1 MVAIWRGVSGS
12 GARAMSMDNAGRLIM
27 FVFARRFA
35 LAAPVL
41 AGLLLTPAPG
51 PAPVA
56 SSSENVRY
64 AAIVVDATSG
74 EVLFARRADS
84 PRYPASITKVMT
96 LYLVFEALR
105 DGRLSLEDRIT
116 ISPRAASQPPSKLGL
131 AAGQTISV
139 DDAIRALA
147 VRSANDIAVA
157 LAEHVGGSEARF
169 TAQMT
174 LRARELGMTESR
186 FVNANGLPDSRQIS
200 SARDLAVLSR
210 AVMRDFPQFYHY
222 FGTRQWTYGGR
233 TYNNTNGLLHSGEGY
248 DGIKTGYTNASGYNL
263 AASQVRDGKRLITV
277 VLGGRTSRTRNDHVD
292 ELTRTGFEVFR
303 RREAGEPIQIAQ
315 TFFES
320 RGYGLPSQPAGPVA
334 YASLNATAATAPEPL
349 PEPEAPRAVL
359 TAAAAPADLTEVLN
373 RTAGQT
379 VESRPQ
385 PSGRWQVQ
393 VGAFRDQSVAES
405 WLTEVGRRFRAQFR
419 EAEGAV
425 QSAAGWYRARYTGLT
440 QEAAE
445 AACLA
450 MTERNVSCL
459 VLRPD

>member
-1 MVAIWRGVSGS
+1 MASPGVQIYVEACLPWRNRNCAMVAIWRGVSGS

-105 DGRLSLEDRIT
+105 DGRVSLEDRIT

-157 LAEHVGGSEARF
+157 LAEHVGGTEARF
-169 TAQMT
+169 AALST
-174 LRARELGMTESR
+174 LRARELGMTQSR
-186 FVNANGLPDSRQIS
+186 FVNPHGLPDSRQIS
-200 SARDLAVLSR
+200 SARDLAILSR
-210 AVMRDFPQFYHY
+210 AVMRDFPQYYHY
-222 FGTRQWTYGGR
+222 FGTRQWTYAGR
-233 TYNNTNGLLHSGEGY
+233 TYNNTNGLLHGGGGY

-263 AASQVRDGKRLITV
+263 AASQVQDGKRLITV
-277 VLGGRTSRTRNDHVD
+277 VLGGRSSRTRNDHVA
-292 ELTRTGFEVFR
+292 ELMSTGFEVER
-303 RREAGEPIQIAQ
+303 RREQGEQIQVAQ
-315 TFFES
+315 SYFEAQ
-320 RGYGLPSQPAGPVA
+320 GYGLPAQPAGPVA
-334 YASLNATAATAPEPL
+334 YASLESTPEPSPAPATARPYTEQ
-349 PEPEAPRAVL
+349 AVL
-359 TAAAAPADLTEVLN
+359 TAAAAPADLTERLN
-373 RTAGQT
+373 RDTGSTLAAARPEPRSPAG
-379 VESRPQ
+379 
-385 PSGRWQVQ
+385 
-393 VGAFRDQSVAES
+393 
-405 WLTEVGRRFRAQFR
+405 
-419 EAEGAV
+419 
-425 QSAAGWYRARYTGLT
+425 
-440 QEAAE
+440 
-445 AACLA
+445 
-450 MTERNVSCL
+450 
-459 VLRPD
+459 